1 MVISVLENNIL
12 ISALKRRFHKFSLF
26 FFLFSLGKMVN
37 FVFHVT
43 LNSLI
48 STVDC
53 ANILLEMMIIPII
66 AINVAFAGKN
76 LMLN

>member
-1 MVISVLENNIL
+1 
-12 ISALKRRFHKFSLF
+12 
-26 FFLFSLGKMVN
+26 MVN

-53 ANILLEMMIIPII
+53 ANILLEMMITPII
-66 AINVAFAGKN
+66 AINVAFAGEN
-76 LMLN
+76 LT